1 MESRRTVDS
10 KDPQLERRPRT
21 TLTVH
26 VPSSGVT
33 PRILAELPARARSYF
48 ATADS
53 TFSSPVIPESSRHAW
68 VVLRSNCAILE
79 ESVGC
84 ILNTVERVAADARAA
99 LTPLPLRTSEYDQ

>member
-1 MESRRTVDS
+1 MVDP
-10 KDPQLERRPRT
+10 KDPQLERRPRS

-33 PRILAELPARARSYF
+33 GRILAELPACARSYF
-48 ATADS
+48 ATAGS

-68 VVLRSNCAILE
+68 VVLRRNCAILE
-79 ESVGC
+79 ESLGC

>member
-1 MESRRTVDS
+1 MS
-10 KDPQLERRPRT
+10 

-26 VPSSGVT
+26 VPSSGVI
-33 PRILAELPARARSYF
+33 PRIRAEVHARTRSYF

-68 VVLRSNCAILE
+68 VVLSRNCAIFE
-79 ESVGC
+79 ESLGC
-84 ILNTVERVAADARAA
+84 ILNTVERVAADARAT